1 MGDGGAWYKRRRYG
15 RGKEEEW
22 EGRRG
27 QEVRKERGGGKGEE
41 RGKDRGEGWGEKNEG
56 RKERGRRRKG
66 LQHKHVHIDI
76 CFCYRLWAWQVSS
89 VLRWSEKSGSHFRVK
104 ARVILQKIIR
114 KFGYVCKWGGVAG
127 IQAQIQPAYH
137 CSHSQ
142 FVVARNQSLA

>member
-1 MGDGGAWYKRRRYG
+1 MLK
-15 RGKEEEW
+15 
-22 EGRRG
+22 
-27 QEVRKERGGGKGEE
+27 
-41 RGKDRGEGWGEKNEG
+41 
-56 RKERGRRRKG
+56 
-66 LQHKHVHIDI
+66 
-76 CFCYRLWAWQVSS
+76 
-89 VLRWSEKSGSHFRVK
+89 WSEKSGSHFRVK